1 MTGLLDGVLTV
12 VTGGVQGIGYAVAEV
27 AAREGARIR
36 IIDIA
41 DGDDAVAALR
51 AREADA
57 GYVRGDIARESDV
70 ATAIERILERDGA
83 IGLLV
88 NNAGRNSYA
97 DPVTMTEAEW
107 DDVFAVDLKGAWLM
121 CKHALPSMIGAGTGS
136 IVNVA
141 SVHARLTK
149 PGMFPYAAA
158 KSGIVGLTRSLALE
172 VAGRGIRVNAVS
184 PGYTRTAIVEDYLA
198 RSADPDLERQIV
210 KAHPMGRIA
219 TPAEVAEVICFLG
232 SDRASYVTGA
242 DWSVDGGFGVQ
253 FG

>member
-27 AAREGARIR
+27 AAREGARVR

-70 ATAIERILERDGA
+70 ATAIGGILSHDGA

-141 SVHARLTK
+141 SVHARLTT